1 MSRKNVFSDLF
12 DVEYNLEADQKYIL
26 NLLSMPA
33 NLTRIPVEHFRGRVE
48 VNTAFQKELI
58 PRILKEFSEYFTQ
71 ADLESLNSEDLLEL
85 AGAAVNKSITLTLEK
100 GRDASDNSD
109 FKATSSKARN
119 NVKQEK
125 RKGHP
130 TGMSVWTNSYQV
142 SGVRDK
148 IGTVRV
154 MGYNKYTKRFDYW
167 AIPHSE
173 YQGLDTIEIPIERYR
188 MSPGETPTF
197 TGRPN
202 YSSSKWDQWR
212 CESFEEMAIKLP

>member
-1 MSRKNVFSDLF
+1 MSRKNIFSDLF
-12 DVEYNLEADQKYIL
+12 DVEYNL
-26 NLLSMPA
+26 NLDKNYVLSLMKV
-33 NLTRIPVEHFRGRVE
+33 NTQVRIPVEHFQGRVE

-58 PRILKEFSEYFTQ
+58 PRILKEFSEHFTQ
-71 ADLESLNSEDLLEL
+71 AELESLNSEDLLEL

-119 NVKQEK
+119 NIKQEK
-125 RKGHP
+125 RKGQP
-130 TGMSVWTNSYQV
+130 MGMSQWTNSYQV
-142 SGVRDK
+142 SGVSEK

-188 MSPGETPTF
+188 VSTGETPTF

-202 YSSSKWDQWR
+202 YKTSKWDQWR
-212 CESFEEMAIKLP
+212 CESFEEMAIKLL